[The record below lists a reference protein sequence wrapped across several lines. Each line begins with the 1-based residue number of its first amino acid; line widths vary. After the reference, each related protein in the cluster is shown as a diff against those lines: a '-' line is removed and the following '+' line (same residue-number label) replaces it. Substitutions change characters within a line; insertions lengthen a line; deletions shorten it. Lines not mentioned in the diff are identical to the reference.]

1 MIIQY
6 DNSSMANELIDE
18 YTPESVSHPG
28 TTLEDVLE
36 ERGMTQAELCERT
49 GRPKKTINEILKGKA
64 SITPE
69 TALQFERVLGIPA
82 SFWNNRQRQY
92 DESLARERE
101 AKSLTAFVPWLES
114 FPCISDMVKKD
125 WLPQRKSPVLVLDA
139 LLAFFGINSPEEWKG
154 VWGKPSLQAALRDSA
169 TYQTDQFALAAYL
182 RKAELVAG
190 TMECGSY
197 DKAKFCSVLDT
208 IRALT
213 IDEPDTWKG
222 RIESLCAGVGIAAVF
237 LPLIKGVH
245 VNGATR
251 WLANGRPLLVLS
263 LRGKKED
270 ILWFSFFHEAA
281 HILLHDKK
289 LVFIESDGLKTVAE
303 EEADTFARDFLIP
316 EADWRAFTK
325 SGKVLTT
332 EDILSFAQDQ
342 GISPAI
348 VIGRL
353 QHERL
358 LSQVSSL
365 NTMKRSVAFD
375 EGDSHLG

>member
-1 MIIQY
+1 
-6 DNSSMANELIDE
+6 MANELIDE
-18 YTPESVSHPG
+18 YNPESVSHPG

-36 ERGMTQAELCERT
+36 ERGMSQAELCERT

-92 DESLARERE
+92 DESLARGKE
-101 AKSLTAFVPWLES
+101 AENLQAFVPWLES
-114 FPCISDMVKKD
+114 FPCIADMVKKN
-125 WLPQRKSPVLVLDA
+125 WLPQGKSPVLILDA
-139 LLAFFGINSPEEWKG
+139 LLAFFGINSPDEWEG
-154 VWGKPSLQAALRDSA
+154 VWGKPKLQAALRDSA
-169 TYQTDQFALAAYL
+169 SIKTDQFALAAYL
-182 RKAELVAG
+182 RKAELIASS
-190 TMECGSY
+190 MECGSY
-197 DKAKFCSVLDT
+197 DKLNFRTALDA

-213 IDEPDTWKG
+213 IEEPGVWKTKVVA
-222 RIESLCAGVGIAAVF
+222 LCAEAGGAVVF

-251 WLANGRPLLVLS
+251 WLSPNRALLVLS

-270 ILWFSFFHEAA
+270 IFWFSFFHEAA
-281 HILLHDKK
+281 HILLHGKK
-289 LVFIESDGLKTVAE
+289 LVFIESDGPKTAAE
-303 EEADTFARDFLIP
+303 AEADSFAQDFLVQ

-325 SGKVLTT
+325 KGKVPDK
-332 EDILSFAQDQ
+332 EEILPFAKHH

-353 QHERL
+353 QHEGL
-358 LSQVSSL
+358 LPQGSSL
-365 NTMKRSVAFD
+365 NAMKRSIAFD
-375 EGDSHLG
+375 EVYG